1 MDKSGFQT
9 ENNSLLRT
17 SNNYH
22 DQLEL
27 TNYTLNYSVTTNE
40 HLISSSSPPISNLST
55 TVIEKMN
62 SSLLYTQST
71 KSLSHKIN
79 DTNNDN
85 SRQNNNNNNTKS
97 SRIPLSFTQQKPL
110 PNHSLFDAQIAAEA
124 RQISRQLRVMGWIPV
139 DGEQFTTNANT
150 SENSDGDHVNCKQ
163 HFYKLSLLR

>member
-17 SNNYH
+17 SNDYH

-40 HLISSSSPPISNLST
+40 RLISSSSPPISNLST

-62 SSLLYTQST
+62 SSLLYTQSM

-110 PNHSLFDAQIAAEA
+110 LNHSLFDAQIAAEA

-150 SENSDGDHVNCKQ
+150 SENSDGDHINCKR